1 MNHQSSVVPAIRLVR
16 KEAITVVGM
25 GCTTSKADHKKNDT
39 IGKFTFSF
47 LANRAGEITSTVPRH
62 LLGISLYPE
71 GFTGFEEYE
80 WFCGYEVNGTDEIP
94 EGMAA
99 RTFPEHEYAVVT
111 HKGSLRALYDTY
123 GYFHSKW
130 RALAGYN
137 YADRYDIQ
145 LYDAR
150 FRGPHDPDSKLDIY
164 FPVKR
169 SLCRMPTSEATS
181 QPS

>member
-1 MNHQSSVVPAIRLVR
+1 MEHKPSGVLAIRLARV
-16 KEAITVVGM
+16 EAITVVGM

-39 IGKFTFSF
+39 IGKFTLSF
-47 LANRAGEITSTVPRH
+47 LAQRAGEIRSTVSRK
-62 LLGISLYPE
+62 LFGVSIYPQ

-80 WFCGYEVNGTDEIP
+80 WFCSYEVRGTDEIP

-99 RTFPEHEYAVVT
+99 RTFPEHEYADVT

-130 RALAGYN
+130 RTLAGYN

-150 FRGPHDPDSKLDIY
+150 YRGPHAPNSELDIY

-169 SLCRMPTSEATS
+169 SLCRMPAPEATS